1 MFKPGD
7 LVLYELK
14 NELGVV
20 KRQRDD
26 NTSFCFYH
34 LGGTASA
41 TPNDLIRRLN
51 VEEVLQMEFSNNY
64 AVNSLLERSVRIKLD
79 DKPYDDLIDTSDVRP
94 NIGGIIVNL
103 FEGDSND
110 LA

>member
-20 KRQRDD
+20 KRRRDD

-34 LGGTASA
+34 LGGTAAA
-41 TPNDLIRRLN
+41 TPNDLISKLT
-51 VEEVLQMEFSNNY
+51 VDEVLQMGFSNHY
-64 AVNSLLERSVRIKLD
+64 AVSSLLERSVRIKLN

-94 NIGGIIVNL
+94 NIGGVIVNL
-103 FEGDSND
+103 FEGDNND
-110 LA
+110 